1 MKRGA
6 GRGKEAYLP
15 KPEKVD
21 VPDKYV
27 KIRIAAAVISLV
39 IAAASI
45 SYGVVLLTG
54 TEKGWQTVTASA
66 GGAQYAADFVLT
78 YELGASGKS
87 ARTENRELKQ
97 LYTEAC
103 LTAGRAFDAGT
114 DGFGGAGSLGAA
126 GGSAAGAETSSAG
139 TADSSAVGAETSSAG
154 TAGDSALGAET
165 GSAGADD
172 SSALDAETASAAA
185 FPGSLGA
192 LNAAPGE
199 SVELEPVLY
208 EALSLMEQYGDRSVY
223 LGPAYRL
230 YENVF
235 TCTQDWQLDDYDPA
249 RNEALRELFGRI
261 VAFAR
266 DPDSVRVELL
276 GENRARLCLSEE
288 YRAFLDEEELG
299 GALDFGWMKNAFLT
313 DYIADTLKAAG
324 FTRGNISSFDGYVRN
339 LDGESGTGYSLNLFD
354 FPEDTAIQ
362 AARLDYRGAKSF
374 VSYRNFPV
382 TAEDARRVCL
392 AADGSRKTL
401 YLSLED
407 GLPRT
412 GADSLTAYSDSL
424 GCAQIMLQTSPVFLQ
439 KELSEAALRALA
451 EEGVQTVWARDRKLL
466 TTDADAA
473 LSALY
478 DGYEAEIVK

>member
-6 GRGKEAYLP
+6 GRGTGAFLP
-15 KPEKVD
+15 KPEKAEVSD
-21 VPDKYV
+21 QYV

-66 GGAQYAADFVLT
+66 NGAQYAADFVLT

-139 TADSSAVGAETSSAG
+139 TADSSAVG
-154 TAGDSALGAET
+154 
-165 GSAGADD
+165 
-172 SSALDAETASAAA
+172 AETASAAA

>member
-6 GRGKEAYLP
+6 GRGKGAYLP
-15 KPEKVD
+15 KPEKAE
-21 VPDKYV
+21 VPDQYV
-27 KIRIAAAVISLV
+27 KLRIAAAVISLV

-114 DGFGGAGSLGAA
+114 DGFGG
-126 GGSAAGAETSSAG
+126 GGET
-139 TADSSAVGAETSSAG
+139 
-154 TAGDSALGAET
+154 
-165 GSAGADD
+165 
-172 SSALDAETASAAA
+172 
-185 FPGSLGA
+185 FPGSLGE

-199 SVELEPVLY
+199 SMELEPVLY

-235 TCTQDWQLDDYDPA
+235 TCTQDWQLDDYDPE

-261 VAFAR
+261 AAFAR

-299 GALDFGWMKNAFLT
+299 GALDFGWTKNAFLT

-382 TAEDARRVCL
+382 TDADARRVYL

-424 GCAQIMLQTSPVFLQ
+424 GCAQIMLSTSPVFVQ
-439 KELSEAALRALA
+439 RQISEAELTALA
-451 EEGVQTVWARDRKLL
+451 EKGVQTVLADGGRLL
-466 TTDADAA
+466 VTDVGAQ
-473 LSALY
+473 LENVY
-478 DGYEAEIVK
+478 GGYKTELIR

>member
-6 GRGKEAYLP
+6 GRGTGAFLP

-21 VPDKYV
+21 VPDQYV
-27 KIRIAAAVISLV
+27 KIRIAAAVIFLV

-54 TEKGWQTVTASA
+54 AEKGWQTVTASA

-114 DGFGGAGSLGAA
+114 DGFGGGGSSGAA

-165 GSAGADD
+165 GSAGTDD
-172 SSALDAETASAAA
+172 SSASAAA

-235 TCTQDWQLDDYDPA
+235 TCTQDWQLDDYDPE

-261 VAFAR
+261 AAFAR

-276 GENRARLCLSEE
+276 GKNRARLCLSEE

-299 GALDFGWMKNAFLT
+299 GALDFGWMKNAFLA

-354 FPEDTAIQ
+354 FPEETAIQ

-382 TAEDARRVCL
+382 TAEDVRRVCL
-392 AADGSRKTL
+392 AADGGRKTL

-424 GCAQIMLQTSPVFLQ
+424 GCAQIMLSTSPVFVQ
-439 KELSEAALRALA
+439 RQISEAELLALA
-451 EEGVQTVWARDRKLL
+451 EDGVQTVWVRDRRLL

-478 DGYEAEIVK
+478 GGYETEIVK